1 MQAGIHAM
9 RIAAMR
15 LPQTARQG
23 VLAFGHHDQVHVVG
37 HKAIADQPET
47 CRLAILGDQAE
58 IGGAIDIVA
67 KDVLA
72 VVAALR
78 DVVGQSGS
86 NDPSKSGHDILC
98 LAGALCLGKMG
109 NT

>member
-1 MQAGIHAM
+1 MG
-9 RIAAMR
+9 IAAVS

-37 HKAIADQPET
+37 HEAIADQPKT
-47 CRLAILGDQAE
+47 CRFAIFGDEAE
-58 IGGAIDIVA
+58 IGGAIAIVA
-67 KDVLA
+67 KDALA

-78 DVVGQSGS
+78 DVVGQPGS
-86 NDPSKSGHDILC
+86 NDPSESGHDILC
-98 LAGALCLGKMG
+98 LAGAVRLGKMG